1 MDNSQNSVWVFS
13 SRLKINEYVLIH
25 PEMGGKKWADQIL
38 TVYCTILYS
47 TVPYS
52 TGSHPPTKWN
62 FFSLHFWMNQTISNV
77 FPMLLEKTQNNQK
90 KSLELAETP
99 SPPVWKIP
107 NFFWV
112 FFLKASLSNRM
123 VNNSTKLIDRSIRNP
138 VGSLQFWRWGL
149 L

>member
-1 MDNSQNSVWVFS
+1 M
-13 SRLKINEYVLIH
+13 E
-25 PEMGGKKWADQIL
+25 EKKFADQIL

-52 TGSHPPTKWN
+52 TGYHPPTKVK

-77 FPMLLEKTQNNQK
+77 FPKLLEKTQNNQK

-112 FFLKASLSNRM
+112 FFLEGF
-123 VNNSTKLIDRSIRNP
+123 P
-138 VGSLQFWRWGL
+138 
-149 L
+149 